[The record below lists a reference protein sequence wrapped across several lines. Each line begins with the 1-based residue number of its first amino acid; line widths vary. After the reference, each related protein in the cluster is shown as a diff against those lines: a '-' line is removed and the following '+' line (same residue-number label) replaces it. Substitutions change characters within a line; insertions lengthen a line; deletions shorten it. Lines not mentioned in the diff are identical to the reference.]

1 MKSFKNYILIRKFS
15 LFRTKEKFVEDGEIH
30 FYDDRIVINK
40 KIFYL
45 DQINTID
52 IFQFDDYVGKM
63 SKDVASQGVDNVIR
77 IHLRDRQTLISNFQQ
92 LHRYQIRDIRDQLI
106 AYYKAGKFDFDN
118 LTMIL
123 GLENYNAIQ
132 NFKNTLSI
140 KSY

>member
-1 MKSFKNYILIRKFS
+1 MKSFKNYIRIRKFS

-63 SKDVASQGVDNVIR
+63 LKEVVSQGVGNVVR
-77 IHLRDRQTLISNFQQ
+77 IHLSDGQILSSNFQQ

>member
-1 MKSFKNYILIRKFS
+1 MHSFKHYTRITKFS
-15 LFRTKEKFVEDGEIH
+15 LFGTKERFVEDGDII
-30 FYDDRIVINK
+30 FYDDRIIIDDNM
-40 KIFYL
+40 FQL
-45 DQINTID
+45 DQINMID

-63 SKDVASQGVDNVIR
+63 LKEVVSQGIGNVVR
-77 IHLRDRQTLISNFQQ
+77 IHLADEQILSSNFQQ

>member
-1 MKSFKNYILIRKFS
+1 MHSFRHYICIRKFS
-15 LFRTKEKFVEDGEIH
+15 LFRKKEKFVENGEII
-30 FYDDRIVINK
+30 FYDDRIIIGDK
-40 KIFYL
+40 TLQL
-45 DQINTID
+45 DEVNTIA
-52 IFQFDDYVGKM
+52 ILRFDDYIGKIL
-63 SKDVASQGVDNVIR
+63 KEIVSQGIDNVVR
-77 IHLRDRQTLISNFQQ
+77 IHLTNGQIMNSNFQQ
-92 LHRYQIRDIRDQLI
+92 QHRYEIRDIRDQLI